1 MRARMEYASKK
12 NAKKKT
18 KQACPECDKDIHD
31 PDCAYYQKG

>member
-1 MRARMEYASKK
+1 MEYASKK